1 MAGSRSIDAMLLC
14 YVMMQLEVYVIFS
27 GLYFL
32 VTFFNVVIII
42 FGGGGSWSD

>member
-1 MAGSRSIDAMLLC
+1 MLLC

-32 VTFFNVVIII
+32 VTFFNVIII